1 MVTGEDISAPP
12 PDADLRKAAMDLL
25 RWQLEAG
32 VDVAIGD
39 VPVDRFAESAR
50 PASAARPVATRLD
63 EPAALPRET
72 RSITSPTPRNLPRT
86 QIPPPVQAGA
96 ALPNEDAIRGARE
109 LAAGASTLDELRAAM
124 AGFEGCNLRKTAKS
138 LVFADGN
145 PKARIML
152 IGEAPGREE
161 DEQAVPFVGRSGQLL
176 DRMLAAIGLDRTSV
190 YITNVIAWRPPG
202 NRTPTPQ
209 ETEICKPFVER
220 HIALVRPEI
229 LVLLGGPAS
238 KALLG
243 INAGIT
249 QIRGKWARLEIEEAE
264 IDVLPMLH
272 PAYLLRQPGQKSLAW
287 QDLLKLKS
295 RIDGRVS

>member
-1 MVTGEDISAPP
+1 MAATPLDSER
-12 PDADLRKAAMDLL
+12 RKAAIELL

-32 VDVAIGD
+32 VDIAVGD
-39 VPVDRFAESAR
+39 APVDRFGESAR
-50 PASAARPVATRLD
+50 PVRETQPAAAMRLEQPSPRFETSPARPA
-63 EPAALPRET
+63 PARNPPRVQT
-72 RSITSPTPRNLPRT
+72 
-86 QIPPPVQAGA
+86 PPPVQPGA
-96 ALPNEDAIRGARE
+96 AVPNEDAVRGARE
-109 LAAGASTLDELRAAM
+109 LATAAGTLEELKSAM

-161 DEQAVPFVGRSGQLL
+161 DEQGVPFVGRSGQLL
-176 DRMLAAIGLDRTSV
+176 DRMLKAIGLDRNSV

-220 HIALVRPEI
+220 HIALVKPEI

-238 KALLG
+238 KALLDT
-243 INAGIT
+243 NAGIT
-249 QIRGKWARLEIEEAE
+249 QIRGKWARLSIEGNE

-287 QDLLKLKS
+287 QDLLKLKA
-295 RIDGRVS
+295 RMGRSST

>member
-1 MVTGEDISAPP
+1 MATGGNMAATPHDS
-12 PDADLRKAAMDLL
+12 DQRKAAIELL

-32 VDVAIGD
+32 VDIAVGD
-39 VPVDRFAESAR
+39 APADRFAESAR
-50 PASAARPVATRLD
+50 PERETRPSADLRPAH
-63 EPAALPRET
+63 AAPPRET
-72 RSITSPTPRNLPRT
+72 SPARPAPARNPPGI
-86 QIPPPVQAGA
+86 QAPPPVQPGA
-96 ALPNEDAIRGARE
+96 ALPNDDAIRSARE
-109 LAAGASTLDELRAAM
+109 IAAAAATLEDLKAAM
-124 AGFEGCNLRKTAKS
+124 AGFEGCNLRKTAKT

-145 PKARIML
+145 PRARIML

-161 DEQAVPFVGRSGQLL
+161 DEQGVPFVGRSGQLL
-176 DRMLAAIGLDRTSV
+176 DRMLKAVGLDRNSV

-238 KALLG
+238 KALLDT
-243 INAGIT
+243 NAGIT
-249 QIRGKWARLEIEEAE
+249 QMRGKWAKLSIEGSE

-295 RIDGRVS
+295 RIGGRVS

>member
-1 MVTGEDISAPP
+1 MAAAPV
-12 PDADLRKAAMDLL
+12 DNEQRKAAIELL
-25 RWQLEAG
+25 RWQIEAG
-32 VDVAIGD
+32 IDIAVGD
-39 VPVDRFAESAR
+39 APVDRFAEQAR
-50 PASAARPVATRLD
+50 PARETVPAIERGTVQSAPPSGTAPTRP
-63 EPAALPRET
+63 EPARNPS
-72 RSITSPTPRNLPRT
+72 RS
-86 QIPPPVQAGA
+86 QPPPVQPGA
-96 ALPNEDAIRGARE
+96 TLPNEDAVRGARE
-109 LAAGASTLDELRAAM
+109 LAAAASNLDELKAAM

-145 PKARIML
+145 PNARIML
-152 IGEAPGREE
+152 IGEAPGRDE
-161 DEQAVPFVGRSGQLL
+161 DEQGVPFVGRSGQLL
-176 DRMLAAIGLDRTSV
+176 DRMLKAIGLDRNSV

-238 KALLG
+238 KALLDT
-243 INAGIT
+243 NAGIT
-249 QIRGKWARLEIEEAE
+249 QIRGKWARLSIEGSE

-287 QDLLKLKS
+287 QDLLKLKARMGRS
-295 RIDGRVS
+295 RS

>member
-1 MVTGEDISAPP
+1 MATGDDISAPAL
-12 PDADLRKAAMDLL
+12 DADLRKAAIELL

-39 VPVDRFAESAR
+39 APVDRFVESAR
-50 PASAARPVATRLD
+50 PPADARPVATRRD
-63 EPAALPRET
+63 EPAAVPRET
-72 RSITSPTPRNLPRT
+72 SSITSPTARNVPRT
-86 QIPPPVQAGA
+86 QAPPPVQAGA
-96 ALPNEDAIRGARE
+96 ALPNEDAVRGARE
-109 LAAGASTLDELRAAM
+109 LAAGASSLDELRAAM

-161 DEQAVPFVGRSGQLL
+161 DEQGVPFVGRSGQLL

-238 KALLG
+238 KALLDT
-243 INAGIT
+243 NAGIT
-249 QIRGKWARLEIEEAE
+249 QIRGKWARLAIEGAE

-295 RIDGRVS
+295 RIGGRVS